1 MTKLQV
7 YSLFTGVGGFD
18 LGLERAG
25 MEIVGQAESD
35 QFAASVLR
43 RHWPN
48 VELMSDVRD
57 VTTVNADM
65 IVGGFPCQDISV
77 AGKRKGLDGARSGL
91 WWEFY
96 RIIETN
102 RPQWVV
108 IENVA
113 NLLSTN
119 RGRDMGAIV
128 GTLSDIGYWVEWRV
142 LDSRY
147 FGVPQRRRRVF
158 IVGHLGNRSGRE
170 ILFERESSTRDSST
184 GVDTRPTERHPRRS
198 VASVDGNGSTD
209 PVALH
214 LTQTPITGP
223 ISPTLSAEG
232 RIGVM
237 DRRLR
242 EMATVN
248 NETVDTLMAKD
259 HKGYST
265 RIDAGDN
272 KLITV
277 PPEGV
282 ANTLQARDHK
292 GVPGYKDFHAGRA
305 NLIPMRPIHEN
316 QRGEITVN
324 RTAGSLTIG
333 GGKPGQ
339 GYPAALDGWR
349 VRKLTPLECERL
361 QGFPDNWTA
370 IGVNEKGREV
380 KVSDTQRIKQM
391 GNAVTVNVIEWIG
404 GRIVLTDND

>member
-77 AGKRKGLDGARSGL
+77 AGKRKGLDGAKSGL

-282 ANTLQARDHK
+282 ANTLQ
-292 GVPGYKDFHAGRA
+292 
-305 NLIPMRPIHEN
+305 
-316 QRGEITVN
+316 
-324 RTAGSLTIG
+324 
-333 GGKPGQ
+333 
-339 GYPAALDGWR
+339 GYPAAFDGWR

>member
-65 IVGGFPCQDISV
+65 IVGGFPC
-77 AGKRKGLDGARSGL
+77 
-91 WWEFY
+91 
-96 RIIETN
+96 
-102 RPQWVV
+102 
-108 IENVA
+108 
-113 NLLSTN
+113 
-119 RGRDMGAIV
+119 
-128 GTLSDIGYWVEWRV
+128 
-142 LDSRY
+142 
-147 FGVPQRRRRVF
+147 
-158 IVGHLGNRSGRE
+158 
-170 ILFERESSTRDSST
+170 
-184 GVDTRPTERHPRRS
+184 
-198 VASVDGNGSTD
+198 
-209 PVALH
+209 
-214 LTQTPITGP
+214 
-223 ISPTLSAEG
+223 
-232 RIGVM
+232 
-237 DRRLR
+237 
-242 EMATVN
+242 
-248 NETVDTLMAKD
+248 
-259 HKGYST
+259 
-265 RIDAGDN
+265 
-272 KLITV
+272 
-277 PPEGV
+277 
-282 ANTLQARDHK
+282 
-292 GVPGYKDFHAGRA
+292 
-305 NLIPMRPIHEN
+305 
-316 QRGEITVN
+316 
-324 RTAGSLTIG
+324 
-333 GGKPGQ
+333 Q

>member
-48 VELMSDVRD
+48 VELMSNVRD

-77 AGKRKGLDGARSGL
+77 AGKRKGLDGAKSGL

-170 ILFERESSTRDSST
+170 ILFERESGTVDSST
-184 GVDTRPTERHPRRS
+184 GADQRPTERHPRRS

-209 PVALH
+209 PAALH
-214 LTQTPITGP
+214 LTQNPITGP

-248 NETVDTLMAKD
+248 NETVDTLMARD
-259 HKGYST
+259 YKGYST

-277 PPEGV
+277 P
-282 ANTLQARDHK
+282 
-292 GVPGYKDFHAGRA
+292 
-305 NLIPMRPIHEN
+305 
-316 QRGEITVN
+316 
-324 RTAGSLTIG
+324 
-333 GGKPGQ
+333 
-339 GYPAALDGWR
+339 AAFDGWR